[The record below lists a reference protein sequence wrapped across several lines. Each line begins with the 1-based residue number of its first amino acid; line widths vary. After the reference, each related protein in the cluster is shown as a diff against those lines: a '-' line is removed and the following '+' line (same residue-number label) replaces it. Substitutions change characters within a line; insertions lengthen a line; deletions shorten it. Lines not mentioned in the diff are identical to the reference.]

1 MRTGLE
7 PWKRLGIDF
16 ESIIS
21 TLELTL
27 ELTLEPA
34 WNWLGIEFGTDL
46 GTDLEPE
53 SLGTRI
59 GIIFEMSNPSEPE
72 SE

>member
-21 TLELTL
+21 TLD
-27 ELTLEPA
+27 LTLEPA
-34 WNWLGIEFGTDL
+34 WNWPGIEFGTDL

-59 GIIFEMSNPSEPE
+59 DIEMSNPSEPE

>member
-7 PWKRLGIDF
+7 PWKRLGIYF

-21 TLELTL
+21 TL

-59 GIIFEMSNPSEPE
+59 DIIFEMSNPSEPE
-72 SE
+72 PE